1 MSEIW
6 MVTNLSMSEFYEKYL
21 LCDFFVRSK
30 SYTFLESLGYC
41 KKKKLDMLSNFFS
54 DILRIFRARI
64 WWCQVLCSVK
74 NQTCLH
80 VTFSNR
86 KIIQYWSLFTKRLGC
101 LLFLFLSYGAGTKY
115 DDVITYSSSKMKLYK
130 MWHIY
135 QSKDNSVLI
144 IFLQRDMGVCLVLEL
159 GGLNLKMMTYP
170 VTF

>member
-41 KKKKLDMLSNFFS
+41 KKKKLDMLSNFFW

-64 WWCQVLCSVK
+64 WWRQVLCSVK

-101 LLFLFLSYGAGTKY
+101 LLFLFLSYGVRNEIWWRHNLQFIKNE
-115 DDVITYSSSKMKLYK
+115 VIQNVTYIS
-130 MWHIY
+130 IE
-135 QSKDNSVLI
+135 
-144 IFLQRDMGVCLVLEL
+144 R
-159 GGLNLKMMTYP
+159 
-170 VTF
+170 